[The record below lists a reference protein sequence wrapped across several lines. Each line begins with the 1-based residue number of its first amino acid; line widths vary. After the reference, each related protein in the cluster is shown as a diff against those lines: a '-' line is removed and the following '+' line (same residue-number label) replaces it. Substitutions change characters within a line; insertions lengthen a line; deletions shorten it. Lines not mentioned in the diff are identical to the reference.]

1 MTTTPKVVYQSASC
15 LIGTLGSFVLVLWR
29 AHMDVEGARQ
39 QEQAL
44 IRHAKG
50 RSVVALLPY
59 VPVGVGAPSSEVR
72 AILNATMNKLSPP
85 LVGVAVT
92 TEGAGFHAAMV
103 RSVALA
109 ISNLARTKA
118 PSRSFGHVAE
128 AAVWLRERMGPQ
140 AQDEPTV
147 DEIVQA
153 MDQLRRLSR

>member
-1 MTTTPKVVYQSASC
+1 MTMTPNVVYQSDSC
-15 LIGTLGSFVLVLWR
+15 LIATLGSVVLVLWR
-29 AHMDVEGARQ
+29 THMDAEGAHQ

-59 VPVGVGAPSSEVR
+59 VPVGVQAPSAEVR
-72 AILNATMNKLSPP
+72 AILNATMNKLSPT

-92 TEGAGFHAAMV
+92 TEDAGFHAAIV

-109 ISNLARTKA
+109 ISNLSRTKA
-118 PSRSFGHVAE
+118 PSRSFGQVAE
-128 AAVWLRERMGPQ
+128 AAAWLRERMGPQ